1 MSHKMCTQQQ
11 QQQLLWNWMKAK
23 KKKEKQITNVEKVE
37 ATEISRKNTSE
48 LKLFVLGNDWKCLT
62 SIYMWYLKD
71 GCARKYPLI
80 DWSEI

>member
-37 ATEISRKNTSE
+37 ATENQPKKHIRVKT
-48 LKLFVLGNDWKCLT
+48 FC
-62 SIYMWYLKD
+62 I
-71 GCARKYPLI
+71 R
-80 DWSEI
+80 